1 MKRMTASLLKF
12 GFVILLTS
20 VFTVGIGGIDGTKGK
35 DGQTFLQGGSN
46 DSLLGNY
53 LSGRFARSQ
62 RDVDTAA
69 DYYQRAL
76 RKDPS
81 NEVILEQ
88 AFLMAITNGGWKDA
102 RFHAQELIIKN
113 PNHRIAQI
121 FLGLDAFTKNQ
132 LKQSKGHF
140 DAVGK
145 GQIVELITALAKAW
159 TLSAEKKVSEART
172 TLNNKNA
179 PEWAKFYR
187 SYHQALIA
195 DLGGQRKIAEGI
207 FDRLY
212 QRDPRSL
219 RIAVAYSRHL
229 ARRGIRKKAARILD
243 QHIRQTRPHPESTAL
258 LADIRAG
265 KKIERLVSNPRD
277 GMAEIFYGLGEALT
291 IEGGVEYGLIYL
303 RLGLF
308 MEPDFPLIYSAIGQ
322 VYEQAEKYEL
332 AIDAYKKVSRNSPIW
347 KQVQISKAFALN
359 SDERLDEARTL
370 LIDLSEQHA
379 TDIAPL
385 QALGNILRSRMKFEE
400 AEKYF
405 TRAINLIKT
414 PKREHWSYYY
424 ARGVCFDRMKK
435 WDNAEADFQ
444 QALKLDGDQPLVLNY
459 LGYSW
464 VDKNRNLKQ
473 AIALIEKAVKIRP
486 RDGYFVDSLGWAHYR
501 LGNFKEAVD
510 QLEKAVQLRPEDP
523 VINDHLGDAFWKVG
537 RRLEARY
544 QWLLSLSLKPEKEV
558 ADQINQKLANGLR
571 AQPKTKE
578 AKVEEQEG
586 QPKN

>member
-1 MKRMTASLLKF
+1 MLKF
-12 GFVILLTS
+12 GFVIFLTS

-35 DGQTFLQGGSN
+35 DGRTLLQGGTN

-113 PNHRIAQI
+113 PNHRIARI
-121 FLGLDAFTKNQ
+121 FLGLDAFTNDQ
-132 LKQSKGHF
+132 FKQSKEHF

-145 GQIVELITALAKAW
+145 GQIVELITALARAW
-159 TLSAEKKVSEART
+159 TLSAEKQVTKARA

-195 DLGGQRKIAEGI
+195 DLGGQRKVAEGI

-243 QHIRQTRPHPESTAL
+243 QHIRQTRAHPESTAL

-265 KKIERLVSNPRD
+265 KKIRSPGQQSARRN
-277 GMAEIFYGLGEALT
+277 
-291 IEGGVEYGLIYL
+291 GG
-303 RLGLF
+303 
-308 MEPDFPLIYSAIGQ
+308 
-322 VYEQAEKYEL
+322 
-332 AIDAYKKVSRNSPIW
+332 N
-347 KQVQISKAFALN
+347 
-359 SDERLDEARTL
+359 L
-370 LIDLSEQHA
+370 L
-379 TDIAPL
+379 
-385 QALGNILRSRMKFEE
+385 
-400 AEKYF
+400 
-405 TRAINLIKT
+405 
-414 PKREHWSYYY
+414 W
-424 ARGVCFDRMKK
+424 ARGGPDHRRRRRIR
-435 WDNAEADFQ
+435 
-444 QALKLDGDQPLVLNY
+444 
-459 LGYSW
+459 
-464 VDKNRNLKQ
+464 VDLP
-473 AIALIEKAVKIRP
+473 AFGAVH
-486 RDGYFVDSLGWAHYR
+486 G
-501 LGNFKEAVD
+501 
-510 QLEKAVQLRPEDP
+510 
-523 VINDHLGDAFWKVG
+523 
-537 RRLEARY
+537 
-544 QWLLSLSLKPEKEV
+544 
-558 ADQINQKLANGLR
+558 
-571 AQPKTKE
+571 T
-578 AKVEEQEG
+578 
-586 QPKN
+586 